1 MDPGST
7 TTENSGEDRG
17 GGSKKFRVSEVPL
30 TSMTRTFTYSSER
43 SWIGKQG
50 KDFYYNPRVGLE
62 VVQKY
67 NSEMTM
73 DDQPDIDEGFAVDD
87 SGMNYVRG
95 VIVNLKDTH
104 FVIARLPLDGT
115 LAYKQTVGIEE
126 YLMRMITG
134 PEFSEKL

>member
-1 MDPGST
+1 
-7 TTENSGEDRG
+7 
-17 GGSKKFRVSEVPL
+17 
-30 TSMTRTFTYSSER
+30 MTRTFTYSSER

-73 DDQPDIDEGFAVDD
+73 DDLPDIDEGFAVDD

-104 FVIARLPLDGT
+104 FVIARLP
-115 LAYKQTVGIEE
+115 
-126 YLMRMITG
+126 
-134 PEFSEKL
+134 

>member
-1 MDPGST
+1 
-7 TTENSGEDRG
+7 
-17 GGSKKFRVSEVPL
+17 
-30 TSMTRTFTYSSER
+30 MTRTFTYSSER

-73 DDQPDIDEGFAVDD
+73 DDLPDIDEGFAVDD

-134 PEFSEKL
+134 PAFSEKL